1 MEIILIGRSTAS
13 ANWDYDRF
21 VEASETR
28 RKNQKFFEQVHMGEV
43 TKPATVVDKHG
54 KILIWYLPGLLLP
67 HHVVCSVFSAGSLSF
82 LLTLCSG
89 RVKQC

>member
-28 RKNQKFFEQVHMGEV
+28 WKNQKFFEQVHMGEV
-43 TKPATVVDKHG
+43 TKPATVIDKHE
-54 KILIWYLPGLLLP
+54 KILIWYLLGLLLP

-82 LLTLCSG
+82 LLTLWSE